1 MVVMAIL
8 FYILG
13 IRISIIYDIQHL

>member
-1 MVVMAIL
+1 MIL

-13 IRISIIYDIQHL
+13 I